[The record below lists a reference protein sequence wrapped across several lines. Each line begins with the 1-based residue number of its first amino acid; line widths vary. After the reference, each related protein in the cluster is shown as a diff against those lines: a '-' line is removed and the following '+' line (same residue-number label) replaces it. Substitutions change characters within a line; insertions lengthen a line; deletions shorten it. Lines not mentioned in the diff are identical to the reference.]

1 MSKYVAYFRV
11 STARQGQSGLG
22 LEAQQAAVLRFLP
35 GEAIRVADFIE
46 VESGRKSARPQLL
59 AAIAL
64 AQRED
69 AVLLVAKLDRLAR
82 SVAFLA
88 TLMESRV
95 RFQAVDL
102 PAADEFTLH
111 ILAAVAQKE
120 ASAISSRT
128 RDALAAKKARGF
140 ILGTP
145 ANLTD
150 EAKHKGLVARQTNA
164 LANVNNRQAAQLAT
178 LLKANGGTLRA
189 IADQLNQSGYCTRR
203 GKVFHPMGVQRLL
216 TNDPHPPL
224 RKPPTAPARPV
235 RGPDTPRHG
244 KVNQKASAGRSRGE
258 GDGRRPAFAPAVPT
272 RHICFGSRIRP
283 IRGKRRGPHPE
294 RAGEGPHPRCVAVRP
309 RVVSPSPWT
318 VPTTKRVQGS
328 NVPLNKKLVF

>member
-11 STARQGQSGLG
+11 STVRQGQSGLG

-35 GEAIRVADFIE
+35 ADAVRVADFIE
-46 VESGRKSARPQLL
+46 VESGSKSARPQLL

-64 AQRED
+64 AQWEE

-120 ASAISSRT
+120 ATAISSPT

-140 ILGTP
+140 TLGTP

-150 EAKHKGLVARQTNA
+150 EAMRKGLAARQANA
-164 LANVNNRQAAQLAT
+164 LDNVNNRQAA
-178 LLKANGGTLRA
+178 LLRANGANLRA
-189 IADQLNQSGYCTRR
+189 IAAQLNQSGYTTRR
-203 GKVFHPMGVQRLL
+203 GKAFHPMGVQRLL
-216 TNDPHPPL
+216 AHAQQHSPL
-224 RKPPTAPARPV
+224 
-235 RGPDTPRHG
+235 
-244 KVNQKASAGRSRGE
+244 
-258 GDGRRPAFAPAVPT
+258 
-272 RHICFGSRIRP
+272 
-283 IRGKRRGPHPE
+283 
-294 RAGEGPHPRCVAVRP
+294 
-309 RVVSPSPWT
+309 
-318 VPTTKRVQGS
+318 
-328 NVPLNKKLVF
+328 

>member
-11 STARQGQSGLG
+11 STVRQGQSDLG

-35 GEAIRVADFIE
+35 GDAVRVADYVE
-46 VESGRKSARPQLL
+46 VESGRKSARSQLL
-59 AAIAL
+59 TAIAL

-82 SVAFLA
+82 RVAFLA

-140 ILGTP
+140 ILCTP

-150 EAKHKGLVARQTNA
+150 EAKRMGLAARQANA
-164 LANVNNRQAAQLAT
+164 QTNVNNRQAAQLAT
-178 LLKANGGTLRA
+178 LLRAMGTNLRA
-189 IADQLNQSGYCTRR
+189 IAQQLNQSGYITRR
-203 GKVFHPMGVQRLL
+203 GKAFHPMGVQRLL
-216 TNDPHPPL
+216 T
-224 RKPPTAPARPV
+224 
-235 RGPDTPRHG
+235 
-244 KVNQKASAGRSRGE
+244 
-258 GDGRRPAFAPAVPT
+258 
-272 RHICFGSRIRP
+272 
-283 IRGKRRGPHPE
+283 
-294 RAGEGPHPRCVAVRP
+294 
-309 RVVSPSPWT
+309 
-318 VPTTKRVQGS
+318 
-328 NVPLNKKLVF
+328 KLPQ

>member
-1 MSKYVAYFRV
+1 MSKYVPYFRV

-35 GEAIRVADFIE
+35 ADAVGVAVYVE

-120 ASAISSRT
+120 AAAIYSRT

-140 ILGTP
+140 TLGTP
-145 ANLTD
+145 ANLPD
-150 EAKHKGLVARQTNA
+150 EAKRKGLAARQANA
-164 LANVNNRQAAQLAT
+164 LANVNNRQAAQLAA

-203 GKVFHPMGVQRLL
+203 GKAFHPMGVQRLL
-216 TNDPHPPL
+216 T
-224 RKPPTAPARPV
+224 
-235 RGPDTPRHG
+235 
-244 KVNQKASAGRSRGE
+244 
-258 GDGRRPAFAPAVPT
+258 
-272 RHICFGSRIRP
+272 
-283 IRGKRRGPHPE
+283 
-294 RAGEGPHPRCVAVRP
+294 
-309 RVVSPSPWT
+309 
-318 VPTTKRVQGS
+318 
-328 NVPLNKKLVF
+328 KLP

>member
-1 MSKYVAYFRV
+1 MSRYVCYFLV

-35 GEAIRVADFIE
+35 PGSVRVADYVE
-46 VESGRKSARPQLL
+46 VESGRKSARPQL
-59 AAIAL
+59 AAALAL
-64 AQRED
+64 AQREG

-120 ASAISSRT
+120 AAAISSRT

-140 ILGTP
+140 TLGTP
-145 ANLTD
+145 ANLTT
-150 EAKHKGLVARQTNA
+150 EAKLKGLAARQANA
-164 LANVNNRQAAQLAT
+164 LANVNNRQAAQLAA

-203 GKVFHPMGVQRLL
+203 GKAFHPMGVQRLL
-216 TNDPHPPL
+216 T
-224 RKPPTAPARPV
+224 
-235 RGPDTPRHG
+235 
-244 KVNQKASAGRSRGE
+244 
-258 GDGRRPAFAPAVPT
+258 
-272 RHICFGSRIRP
+272 
-283 IRGKRRGPHPE
+283 
-294 RAGEGPHPRCVAVRP
+294 
-309 RVVSPSPWT
+309 
-318 VPTTKRVQGS
+318 
-328 NVPLNKKLVF
+328 KLP

>member
-1 MSKYVAYFRV
+1 V
-11 STARQGQSGLG
+11 
-22 LEAQQAAVLRFLP
+22 
-35 GEAIRVADFIE
+35 RVADYLE

-59 AAIAL
+59 AAIAQ

-140 ILGTP
+140 TLGTP

-150 EAKHKGLVARQTNA
+150 EAKIKGLAARQTNA
-164 LANVNNRQAAQLAT
+164 QTNVNNRVGRAAGDA
-178 LLKANGGTLRA
+178 
-189 IADQLNQSGYCTRR
+189 
-203 GKVFHPMGVQRLL
+203 V
-216 TNDPHPPL
+216 
-224 RKPPTAPARPV
+224 
-235 RGPDTPRHG
+235 
-244 KVNQKASAGRSRGE
+244 AGQRGE
-258 GDGRRPAFAPAVPT
+258 FAGNCRTA
-272 RHICFGSRIRP
+272 
-283 IRGKRRGPHPE
+283 K
-294 RAGEGPHPRCVAVRP
+294 
-309 RVVSPSPWT
+309 
-318 VPTTKRVQGS
+318 
-328 NVPLNKKLVF
+328 

>member
-22 LEAQQAAVLRFLP
+22 LEAQQAAVLRFLSP
-35 GEAIRVADFIE
+35 DAVRVADFVE
-46 VESGRKSARPQLL
+46 VESGRKSARPQLA

-64 AQRED
+64 TQREG

-120 ASAISSRT
+120 AAAISSRT

-140 ILGTP
+140 ALGTP
-145 ANLTD
+145 ANLTV
-150 EAKHKGLVARQTNA
+150 EARAKGLAARQANA
-164 LANVNNRQAAQLAT
+164 RANLHNRQAAQLAT
-178 LLKANGGTLRA
+178 LLQANGKSLRA
-189 IADQLNQSGYCTRR
+189 IAEQLNQSGYCTRR
-203 GKVFHPMGVQRLL
+203 GKAFHPMGVQRLL
-216 TNDPHPPL
+216 AHRPDAHVVDA
-224 RKPPTAPARPV
+224 PT
-235 RGPDTPRHG
+235 
-244 KVNQKASAGRSRGE
+244 
-258 GDGRRPAFAPAVPT
+258 
-272 RHICFGSRIRP
+272 
-283 IRGKRRGPHPE
+283 E
-294 RAGEGPHPRCVAVRP
+294 RYI
-309 RVVSPSPWT
+309 
-318 VPTTKRVQGS
+318 
-328 NVPLNKKLVF
+328 

>member
-1 MSKYVAYFRV
+1 MSRYVAYFRV

-35 GEAIRVADFIE
+35 AEAVRVADFVE
-46 VESGRKSARPQLL
+46 VESGRKSARPQLA

-64 AQRED
+64 AQREG

-120 ASAISSRT
+120 AAAISSRT

-140 ILGTP
+140 ALGTP
-145 ANLTD
+145 ANLT
-150 EAKHKGLVARQTNA
+150 AAARAKGLAARQANA
-164 LANVNNRQAAQLAT
+164 RANVHNRQAAQLAT
-178 LLKANGGTLRA
+178 LLQATGKSLRA
-189 IADQLNQSGYCTRR
+189 IAEQLNQSGYSTRR
-203 GKVFHPMGVQRLL
+203 GKAFHPMGVQRLL
-216 TNDPHPPL
+216 AHRPEAHVVD
-224 RKPPTAPARPV
+224 APA
-235 RGPDTPRHG
+235 
-244 KVNQKASAGRSRGE
+244 GRY
-258 GDGRRPAFAPAVPT
+258 
-272 RHICFGSRIRP
+272 I
-283 IRGKRRGPHPE
+283 
-294 RAGEGPHPRCVAVRP
+294 
-309 RVVSPSPWT
+309 
-318 VPTTKRVQGS
+318 
-328 NVPLNKKLVF
+328 

>member
-1 MSKYVAYFRV
+1 MGGRFAPMNKFVAYFRV

-35 GEAIRVADFIE
+35 EDAMRVADFVE
-46 VESGRKSARPQLL
+46 VESGRKSARPQLA

-64 AQRED
+64 AQREG

-120 ASAISSRT
+120 AAAISSRT

-140 ILGTP
+140 ALGTP
-145 ANLTD
+145 ANLTSM
-150 EAKHKGLVARQTNA
+150 ARAKGLAARQANA
-164 LANVNNRQAAQLAT
+164 QANIRNRQAAQLAT
-178 LLKANGGTLRA
+178 LLQANGKSLRA
-189 IADQLNQSGYCTRR
+189 ITEQLNQSGYCTRR
-203 GKVFHPMGVQRLL
+203 GKAFHPMGVQRLL
-216 TNDPHPPL
+216 TKRPH
-224 RKPPTAPARPV
+224 
-235 RGPDTPRHG
+235 
-244 KVNQKASAGRSRGE
+244 S
-258 GDGRRPAFAPAVPT
+258 
-272 RHICFGSRIRP
+272 
-283 IRGKRRGPHPE
+283 
-294 RAGEGPHPRCVAVRP
+294 
-309 RVVSPSPWT
+309 
-318 VPTTKRVQGS
+318 
-328 NVPLNKKLVF
+328 LVT

>member
-1 MSKYVAYFRV
+1 MRRYVSYFRV

-35 GEAIRVADFIE
+35 VDAVRVADYVE

-59 AAIAL
+59 A
-64 AQRED
+64 
-69 AVLLVAKLDRLAR
+69 AKLDRLAR

-111 ILAAVAQKE
+111 ILAAVAHKE

-145 ANLTD
+145 ANLTT
-150 EAKHKGLVARQTNA
+150 EAKLKGLAARQANAQTNM
-164 LANVNNRQAAQLAT
+164 NNRQAAQLAA
-178 LLKANGGTLRA
+178 LLRATGANLRA
-189 IADQLNQSGYCTRR
+189 IAEQLNQSGYCTRR
-203 GKVFHPMGVQRLL
+203 GKAFHPTGVQRLL
-216 TNDPHPPL
+216 AT
-224 RKPPTAPARPV
+224 RP
-235 RGPDTPRHG
+235 
-244 KVNQKASAGRSRGE
+244 
-258 GDGRRPAFAPAVPT
+258 
-272 RHICFGSRIRP
+272 
-283 IRGKRRGPHPE
+283 
-294 RAGEGPHPRCVAVRP
+294 
-309 RVVSPSPWT
+309 
-318 VPTTKRVQGS
+318 
-328 NVPLNKKLVF
+328 